1 MNRVLMQL
9 GGKLC
14 YFDGAMGTILQ
25 EKGLQPGELPEL
37 WGISHREEIVAIHR
51 TYLEAGADF
60 LKANTFGANR
70 FKLEGSGHTV
80 AEVVT
85 AGIENALQAAKTCGR
100 GTVFLDIGPTGK
112 LLRPLGDLDFEDA
125 VSAFGEMIRVGTMAG
140 AEAILIETMTD
151 IYEAKAALLAA
162 KENSDLPVFV
172 TMTFDQDGKLL
183 TGGDLTVAAA
193 VLEGLGADA
202 IGLNCGLGP
211 EQMASL
217 LPKLRESTGL
227 PIVVNPNAGLPVE
240 RDGKTCFDV
249 GPQEFAGWMGE
260 IAREGAWI
268 VGGCCGTTPEHIAA
282 MTAACRGL
290 RCRPLPDPAQTIVTS
305 GSRSV
310 EFGGRPVIIGERINP
325 TGKSKFKQALR
336 DHDIPYV
343 LREGIAQQDAGA
355 HVLDVNVGLPEIDE
369 PALMC
374 EVIQELQAVSPL
386 PLQIDTSDPITMER
400 AMRLYNGKPLVNSV
414 TAKTASMKAIFPL
427 VKKYGGVVVG
437 LTITEE
443 GIPETAEGRFLA
455 ARRIVQTAQSYGIRR
470 CDIIIDPLTM
480 AVSAGQDAAVVTL
493 DALER
498 IHKELG
504 VKTSLGVSNV
514 SFGLPQR
521 ENITSAFFLMAL
533 QRGLHGAIMNPKSE
547 QMMRTYR
554 SYCVLAGWDVNCT
567 DYIEAYGQEPNRGTS
582 PQPVGTEYTLQKSI
596 EKGLKDAAH
605 QAAEKALATRTGLE
619 LINQEIVPALDAV
632 GDRFEKKTLF
642 LPQLLMSAEAAKA
655 AFEVIKSHLQGGEE
669 NTKRSR
675 LTIVIATVKGDVHD
689 IGKNIVKVLLEN
701 YGFHV
706 IDLGKDV
713 PPETILETAKKEN
726 AQLVGLSALMTTTVV
741 NMKETIE
748 LLRKELPHVKVMVGG
763 AVLTQ
768 EYADSI
774 GADFYGKDA
783 MASVRYASDLA
794 ESF

>member
-51 TYLEAGADF
+51 FYLEAGADF

-80 AEVVT
+80 EEVVT
-85 AGIENALQAAKTCGR
+85 VGIENALQAVKTCGR

-112 LLRPLGDLDFEDA
+112 LLRPLGNLDFEDA

-151 IYEAKAALLAA
+151 IYEAKAALLAV

-325 TGKSKFKQALR
+325 TGKAKFKQALR

-582 PQPVGTEYTLQKSI
+582 PQPVGTEYTLQESI

-713 PPETILETAKKEN
+713 PPETILEAAKKEN

-748 LLRKELPHVKVMVGG
+748 LIRKELPHVKVMVGG

-794 ESF
+794 ESL

>member
-1 MNRVLMQL
+1 MNHVLMQL

-51 TYLEAGADF
+51 SYLEAGADF

-80 AEVVT
+80 EEVVT

-268 VGGCCGTTPEHIAA
+268 IGGCCGTTPEHIAA

-325 TGKSKFKQALR
+325 TGKAKFKQALR

-554 SYCVLAGWDVNCT
+554 SYCVLAGWDINCT

-582 PQPVGTEYTLQKSI
+582 PQPVGTEYTLQESI

-713 PPETILETAKKEN
+713 PPETILEAAKKEN

-794 ESF
+794 ESL

>member
-1 MNRVLMQL
+1 
-9 GGKLC
+9 
-14 YFDGAMGTILQ
+14 
-25 EKGLQPGELPEL
+25 
-37 WGISHREEIVAIHR
+37 
-51 TYLEAGADF
+51 
-60 LKANTFGANR
+60 
-70 FKLEGSGHTV
+70 
-80 AEVVT
+80 
-85 AGIENALQAAKTCGR
+85 
-100 GTVFLDIGPTGK
+100 
-112 LLRPLGDLDFEDA
+112 
-125 VSAFGEMIRVGTMAG
+125 
-140 AEAILIETMTD
+140 
-151 IYEAKAALLAA
+151 
-162 KENSDLPVFV
+162 
-172 TMTFDQDGKLL
+172 
-183 TGGDLTVAAA
+183 
-193 VLEGLGADA
+193 
-202 IGLNCGLGP
+202 
-211 EQMASL
+211 
-217 LPKLRESTGL
+217 
-227 PIVVNPNAGLPVE
+227 
-240 RDGKTCFDV
+240 
-249 GPQEFAGWMGE
+249 
-260 IAREGAWI
+260 
-268 VGGCCGTTPEHIAA
+268 
-282 MTAACRGL
+282 
-290 RCRPLPDPAQTIVTS
+290 
-305 GSRSV
+305 
-310 EFGGRPVIIGERINP
+310 
-325 TGKSKFKQALR
+325 
-336 DHDIPYV
+336 
-343 LREGIAQQDAGA
+343 
-355 HVLDVNVGLPEIDE
+355 
-369 PALMC
+369 
-374 EVIQELQAVSPL
+374 
-386 PLQIDTSDPITMER
+386 
-400 AMRLYNGKPLVNSV
+400 MRLYNGKPLVNSV

-567 DYIEAYGQEPNRGTS
+567 DYIETYGQEPNRGTS
-582 PQPVGTEYTLQKSI
+582 PQPVGTEYTLQESI

-713 PPETILETAKKEN
+713 PPETILEAAKKEN

-794 ESF
+794 ESL